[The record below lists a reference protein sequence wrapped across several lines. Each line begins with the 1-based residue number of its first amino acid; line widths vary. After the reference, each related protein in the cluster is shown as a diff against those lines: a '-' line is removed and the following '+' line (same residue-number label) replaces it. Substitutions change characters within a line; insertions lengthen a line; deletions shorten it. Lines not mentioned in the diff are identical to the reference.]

1 MPSNR
6 LRSSF
11 FFMLALYVVQ
21 ACAGRPT
28 VATEDIVPIAEAM
41 KEVDVL
47 LVSDHTLPHHLNLS
61 SGGANGEERRFIDPT
76 LQSLNSKLINRGLR
90 THILNVEDM
99 VVDRDIQNKATF
111 DAAYK
116 KYDQILEAAVKH
128 GVTIASIHY
137 DADKILAENYG
148 KNSAYASAEEEGE
161 KYGYVG
167 GIQLILDKRAT
178 SDATLALANRMVHRD
193 KILQK
198 LNTVGFRVRPGYGD
212 KVRFQNNL
220 TLNIAGHSQGG
231 AFLLEIAPQDQ
242 AVRLYGS
249 PEKIVEA
256 IEAPMDALADTLYAF
271 RQSLQ

>member
-1 MPSNR
+1 
-6 LRSSF
+6 
-11 FFMLALYVVQ
+11 MLALYVVQ